1 MIFNSTF
8 IKDLFTVELDL
19 FRDDRGWF
27 ARTFCKEEFTEAG
40 LEVEWVQMNHSYT
53 AKKATLRGMHFQNPP
68 YVEIKLV
75 RCISGSVYDVAIDL
89 RKDSSTFL
97 KWFGTEL
104 SAENKRMIYIPEGF
118 AHGFLTLTDNCE
130 IIYHHSNYY
139 TPEAEG
145 GIKFDEPMI
154 DINWPLAVNEISERD
169 KSHPYLSEN
178 FKGI

>member
-1 MIFNSTF
+1 MIFNPTF

-19 FRDDRGWF
+19 FRDDRGFF
-27 ARTFCKEEFTEAG
+27 ARTFCKEEFAEAG
-40 LEVEWVQMNHSYT
+40 LEVEWLQINHSYT

-68 YVEIKLV
+68 YKEIKLV
-75 RCISGSVYDVAIDL
+75 RCISGAVYDVAIDL

-97 KWFGTEL
+97 EWFGTEL
-104 SAENKRMIYIPEGF
+104 STENKRMIYIPGGF

-139 TPEAEG
+139 TPGAEG
-145 GIKFDEPMI
+145 GIKFDDPT
-154 DINWPLAVNEISERD
+154 INIIWPTAVNGISDRD
-169 KSHPYLSEN
+169 KNHPYVTEN

>member
-1 MIFNSTF
+1 MFNSTF
-8 IKDLFTVELDL
+8 IKDLFIVELDL
-19 FRDDRGWF
+19 FRDGRGWF
-27 ARTFCKEEFTEAG
+27 ARTFCKEEFKKAG

-75 RCISGSVYDVAIDL
+75 RCISGAVYDVAIDL

>member
-27 ARTFCKEEFTEAG
+27 ARTFCKEEFTKAG

-104 SAENKRMIYIPEGF
+104 SAENKRMIYIPGGF
-118 AHGFLTLTDNCE
+118 AHGFLTLTDDCE

-145 GIKFDEPMI
+145 RIKFDEPMI